1 MERPLDLNDTPL
13 ISVIMSVKNGENDLP
28 ISIKSIQNQTFSDW
42 EFIICDDGSTDN
54 TLEVLRNFAKEDAR
68 IRILHN
74 EESKG
79 LAYSLNYCIKEARS
93 NIIARQDADDR
104 SSEDRFELQYAFVL
118 NHPEYAVVGT
128 CWYNVDD
135 NGNVSESTV
144 PELPTAKDMIKGG
157 LYLHPSWMMR
167 KNEIEKVGYYTVN
180 KYTMRSQ
187 DYHFIMK
194 VFASGMKLYNMP
206 EKLYY
211 YTADSNT
218 MKRSRN
224 WSRMIGLMW
233 IRFDSYKR
241 NHLPLSAYIY
251 VFKPLIVN
259 LIPESIMNKHYK
271 KVYGQK

>member
-1 MERPLDLNDTPL
+1 MERPLGLNDTPL

-54 TLEVLRNFAKEDAR
+54 TLEVLRKFAKEDAR

-74 EESKG
+74 DESKG
-79 LAYSLNYCIKEARS
+79 LAYSLNYCIREARS
-93 NIIARQDADDR
+93 NILARQDADDR
-104 SSEDRFELQYAFVL
+104 SSENRFELQYAFVM

-194 VFASGMKLYNMP
+194 VLASDMKLYNMP

-224 WSRMIGLMW
+224 WSRVIGLMW
-233 IRFDSYKR
+233 IRFDSYKK

-251 VFKPLIVN
+251 VLKPLIVN
-259 LIPESIMNKHYK
+259 IIPEAIMNKHYK

>member
-54 TLEVLRNFAKEDAR
+54 TLEVLRNFAKEDDR

-79 LAYSLNYCIKEARS
+79 LAYSLNYCIREARS

-104 SSEDRFELQYAFVL
+104 SSEDRFERQYEFVM

-135 NGNVSESTV
+135 SGEVSESLV
-144 PELPTAKDMIKGG
+144 PELPSAKDMIKGG

-194 VFASGMKLYNMP
+194 VLASGMKLYNMP

-224 WSRMIGLMW
+224 WSRVIGLMW

-241 NHLPLSAYIY
+241 NHFPLSAYIY

-259 LIPESIMNKHYK
+259 LIPESIMNNHYK
-271 KVYGQK
+271 RVYGQK

>member
-79 LAYSLNYCIKEARS
+79 LAYSLNYCIREARS

-104 SSEDRFELQYAFVL
+104 SSEDRFERQYEFVM

-135 NGNVSESTV
+135 SGEVSESLV
-144 PELPTAKDMIKGG
+144 PELPSAKDMIKGG

-167 KNEIEKVGYYTVN
+167 KNEIQKVGYYTVN

-194 VFASGMKLYNMP
+194 VLASGMKLYNMP

-224 WSRMIGLMW
+224 WSRVIGLMW

-241 NHLPLSAYIY
+241 NHFPLSAYIY

-259 LIPESIMNKHYK
+259 LIPESIMNNHYK
-271 KVYGQK
+271 RVYGQK

>member
-13 ISVIMSVKNGENDLP
+13 ISVIMSVKNGEKDLP

-54 TLEVLRNFAKEDAR
+54 TLEVLRNFAKEDDR

-79 LAYSLNYCIKEARS
+79 LAYSLNYCIREARS

-104 SSEDRFELQYAFVL
+104 SSEDRFERQYEFVM

-135 NGNVSESTV
+135 SGEVSESLV
-144 PELPTAKDMIKGG
+144 PELPSAKDMIKGG

-167 KNEIEKVGYYTVN
+167 KNEIQKVGYYTVN

-194 VFASGMKLYNMP
+194 VLASGMKLYNMP

-224 WSRMIGLMW
+224 WSRVIGLMW

-241 NHLPLSAYIY
+241 NHFPLSAYIY

-259 LIPESIMNKHYK
+259 LIPESIMNNHYK
-271 KVYGQK
+271 RVYGQK

>member
-13 ISVIMSVKNGENDLP
+13 ISVIMSVKNGEKDLP

-93 NIIARQDADDR
+93 NILARQDADDR

-194 VFASGMKLYNMP
+194 VLASGMKLYNMP

-224 WSRMIGLMW
+224 WSRVIGLMW

-259 LIPESIMNKHYK
+259 LIPESIMNNHYK